1 MNVIN
6 KLFVIQFF
14 MMHETLRTYRFWA
27 FGEKTSS
34 LIFML
39 REEYPY
45 SVKTL
50 CFVSNRS
57 PLILELMK
65 LYFFK
70 TYFVPW
76 HNFFETISEDHH
88 CISFLCHWCNMMY
101 DAMLCEWCDDV
112 MLCKM
117 IFVPKIHTHSHSRTH
132 NLFAV
137 YFSASPLIFW
147 CISVDFS
154 L

>member
-1 MNVIN
+1 M
-6 KLFVIQFF
+6 KLYV
-14 MMHETLRTYRFWA
+14 HTVLSLRRK
-27 FGEKTSS
+27 KTPS
-34 LIFML
+34 LLFML

-45 SVKTL
+45 SVKNKHPISVKTL
-50 CFVSNRS
+50 CFISNGS

-76 HNFFETISEDHH
+76 HNFFEIFSEDQH
-88 CISFLCHWCNMMY
+88 CIPFLCHWCNMMY
-101 DAMLCEWCDDV
+101 DVMLCEWCDDV

-132 NLFAV
+132 NLFVV
-137 YFSASPLIFW
+137 YFLASPLIFR